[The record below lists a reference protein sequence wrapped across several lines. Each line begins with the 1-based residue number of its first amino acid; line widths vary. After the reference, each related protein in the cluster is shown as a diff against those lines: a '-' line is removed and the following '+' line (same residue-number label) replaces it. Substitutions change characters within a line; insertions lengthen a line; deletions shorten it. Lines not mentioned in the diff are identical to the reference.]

1 MDYLILFLEGI
12 ITFISP
18 CLLPMLPIYITYFI
32 GDIQGDSS
40 NKNSEKL
47 RALKNSAGFVLGFS
61 IIFVLLGAA
70 AGTVG
75 RFMFEHN
82 RIINIVTGVIIIL
95 FGLSYLGVIK
105 LSFLNKTIRAKNDVE
120 PVKFSK
126 AVLFGMIFSIGWT
139 PCVGTFLGSALLIA
153 ANSQTVVKGSLML
166 LSFSMGLGIP
176 FMISAVLLDQM
187 MGAIGFIKRNY
198 NTINKIAGIFLIF
211 IGLLMVSGYF
221 QRFLVIFM

>member
-126 AVLFGMIFSIGWT
+126 AVLFGIIFSIGWT

-198 NTINKIAGIFLIF
+198 NIINKIAEIFLIF